1 MSKIT
6 LAEAVARNRK
16 NKPVVP
22 DLISVSQFSDKS
34 DRTLAFGMTGSAAH
48 DRVEVMHVYLKDEH
62 FHVFSYFIGPDD
74 RFLYSRKFC
83 ATVLDSYKL
92 HIPNG
97 VEWSTADQQFVDLM
111 ARVGLPLWLIPLE
124 IWGRRPQKFP
134 GTEYFGH
141 VPEVTCKPH
150 PDSLHF

>member
-1 MSKIT
+1 MPKLT
-6 LAEAVARNRK
+6 LAQAVARNRK

-22 DLISVSQFSDKS
+22 DLISVDQLDDKT
-34 DRTLAFGMTGSAAH
+34 DRTLALGVTGSQAH
-48 DRVEVMHVYLKDEH
+48 GRAEVMHVYLKDEH

-74 RFLYSRKFC
+74 RFLYSRKFS

-97 VEWSTADQQFVDLM
+97 VEWSSADSTFVELM
-111 ARVGLPLWLIPLE
+111 AKVGLPLWLIPLE
-124 IWGRRPQKFP
+124 IWGKRPVKFHD
-134 GTEYFGH
+134 EYFGH

-150 PDSLHF
+150 PDSLNF